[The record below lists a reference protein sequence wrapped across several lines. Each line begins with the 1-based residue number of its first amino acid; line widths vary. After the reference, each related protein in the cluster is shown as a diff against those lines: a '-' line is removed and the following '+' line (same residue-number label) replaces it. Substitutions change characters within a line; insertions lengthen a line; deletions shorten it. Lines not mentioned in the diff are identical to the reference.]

1 MSENLEIISHP
12 VVQHKLGLLRKV
24 ETTSP
29 EFRLI
34 VQQLSPLLAYEACRD
49 WFTQEEQE
57 VLTPMGETAKS
68 KFITD
73 WPVLVS
79 IMRAGNGML
88 DPILSL
94 FSFSAAGHIG
104 IYRDKFI
111 KNTVEYYFRLPD
123 NVQDKKILLLDPLV
137 ATADTVIASIDRL
150 KQYDVGEIRML
161 TLLISKLG
169 VTKLKSFHPDVKI
182 FAAGCKEELD
192 SSGYLVP
199 GLGDAGDR
207 LYQINNRK
215 HP

>member
-12 VVQHKLGLLRKV
+12 IVQHKLGLLRKV

-49 WFTQEEQE
+49 WLIQEEKE
-57 VLTPMGETAKS
+57 VRTPMEEVAKAN
-68 KFITD
+68 FIAD

-94 FSFSAAGHIG
+94 FSYSAAGHIG

-123 NVQDKKILLLDPLV
+123 NVQDKNILLLDPLV
-137 ATADTVIASIDRL
+137 ATADTLIASIDRL
-150 KQYDVGEIRML
+150 KQYEVGEIRMI

-169 VTKLKSFHPDVKI
+169 VSKIKSFRPDVKI
-182 FAAGCKEELD
+182 YAANCQEELD
-192 SSGYLVP
+192 SNGYLVP

-207 LYQINNRK
+207 LYQINNGK
-215 HP
+215 SL